1 MLNGVMEVKYHILLP
16 ACCVITV
23 DLHVRDVVV
32 WWGSVVGSSDREKQ
46 HEQDASMTTVC
57 NIFCSTC
64 GVVYNE
70 ARYELPLTNAEC
82 FAPSYILDTM
92 DNSYP
97 IIVHANWYHLN
108 LLPYQRNIHP
118 TMSTFPLAVPSL

>member
-1 MLNGVMEVKYHILLP
+1 MHDTSVLFRRSFIRMNAQRGDGGEISIYFLQHVELQQLV
-16 ACCVITV
+16 
-23 DLHVRDVVV
+23 VRDVVV

-57 NIFCSTC
+57 NIFYSTC
-64 GVVYNE
+64 GVIYE
-70 ARYELPLTNAEC
+70 ETRYEIPQTNAE
-82 FAPSYILDTM
+82 FVALSYIPNAM

-108 LLPYQRNIHP
+108 LLPYQRN
-118 TMSTFPLAVPSL
+118 M